1 MYLILL
7 FLTVVN
13 GYSFKVHTFMGN
25 LLAEHL
31 DKFPIISKNEFG
43 NVSTWADSVRHQRPW
58 SAQYHYIDIMECNST
73 NLIEYC
79 KEDCIY
85 TAILNYTNDL
95 HTNYNYMSNNE
106 RIESLKFLLHFT
118 QDLFQPMHIYGIYNG
133 GNRYHIY
140 LKYYNKLLQTNLH
153 SLWDNYIPMKYINE
167 MTETI
172 RLNLTDKSFKAMRDV
187 QKELE
192 DIIYTMLDM
201 ICSKPLAHVINFLS
215 YYEEGEMRRMF
226 EMYIRFAT
234 KIYNFVVQ
242 SI

>member
-1 MYLILL
+1 
-7 FLTVVN
+7 
-13 GYSFKVHTFMGN
+13 MGN

-31 DKFPIISKNEFG
+31 DKFPIISKSEFG

-58 SAQYHYIDIMECNST
+58 SAQHHYIDIMECNST

-95 HTNYNYMSNNE
+95 HTNYNYMTDNE

-118 QDLFQPMHIYGIYNG
+118 QDLFQPMHVYGIYNG

-140 LKYYNKLLQTNLH
+140 LKYYNELVQTNLH
-153 SLWDNYIPMKYINE
+153 SLWDNYIPMKYIDE
-167 MTETI
+167 I
-172 RLNLTDKSFKAMRDV
+172 KDKKLLNLTNENFQTMRDV
-187 QKELE
+187 QEELE
-192 DIIYTMLDM
+192 NVIYTMLNT
-201 ICSKPLAHVINFLS
+201 ICGKPLAHVISFLA
-215 YYEEGEMRRMF
+215 YYNEQEMQRIF

-234 KIYNFVVQ
+234 KIYNYVVL